1 MTKTERSILTV
12 EDTRSRLDKVLIVRI
27 DPMLWSLVETTIRQT
42 PALSGVSR
50 SEFVRRSLILAVDS
64 LNADDSISASQEQRQ

>member
-1 MTKTERSILTV
+1 MKPMMTKPERSILTV
-12 EDTRSRLDKVLIVRI
+12 EDTRCRLDKVLITRI
-27 DPMLWSLVETTIRQT
+27 DRALWERVETTIRET

-64 LNADDSISASQEQRQ
+64 LAAAD